1 MPISDEKLTE
11 LFEEFKEA
19 EASELAED
27 LEDRNSRKR
36 WIREKFSEEN
46 IGDLGEGDIREIV
59 RRIWAFQMWTNK
71 DYLVDK
77 IMEKGIDEL
86 SGSFLKAFHGHEDL
100 ERAYE
105 TLTDIPMMGTGVV
118 SEILTYYYPSQAA
131 IWNRKAKDGL
141 ELLNYSGGLS
151 FSLSKITLSYDEFKE
166 FLDVMSEIKEV
177 LEENDQEVDDF
188 LELDYFLYY
197 VTEETSLEKE
207 VEGVEEEREEIKD
220 FDHDQ
225 IRDTLQEVGDGLGF
239 DVDSEYHVA
248 PGAQLDVR
256 WSTKVANLG
265 RIAYAFEVHRRGI
278 RDSAILNLQKAKNAD
293 PSIQKLVLVSTEE
306 ELDKLKK
313 EIEAV
318 GGELSKFVSYMRV
331 EKVLKVAENLHNLKE
346 ILQNVGLMEEVG

>member
-1 MPISDEKLTE
+1 MSISDEKLTE

-36 WIREKFSEEN
+36 WIREKFSKESIN
-46 IGDLGEGDIREIV
+46 DLGEGDIREIV

-71 DYLVDK
+71 DYLVGK

-86 SGSFLKAFHGHEDL
+86 KDVFRTAFHGHEDL
-100 ERAYE
+100 EKAYG
-105 TLTDIPMMGTGVV
+105 TLLDIPMMGTGVV
-118 SEILTYYYPSQAA
+118 SEILTYYYPDQAA

-141 ELLNYSGGLS
+141 ELLNYSDSLS
-151 FSLSKITLSYDEFKE
+151 FSLSKITLSYDEFSD
-166 FLDVMSEIKEV
+166 FIDVMSDIQKV

-207 VEGVEEEREEIKD
+207 VEWVEEEREEIED
-220 FDHDQ
+220 FDHDE

-239 DVDSEYHVA
+239 DVESEYHAA
-248 PGAQLDVR
+248 PGAQIDVR

-265 RIAYAFEVHRRGI
+265 RIAYAFEVHRRGS

-293 PSIQKLVLVSTEE
+293 PSLQKLVLVSNKD
-306 ELDKLKK
+306 ELEKLKE

-318 GGELSKFVSYMRV
+318 GGELSKFISYMKV
-331 EKVLKVAENLHNLKE
+331 EKVLEVSENLHNLKE

>member
-1 MPISDEKLTE
+1 MPIPDEKLTE

-19 EASELAED
+19 ESSELAEG
-27 LEDRNSRKR
+27 LEDRKSRKR
-36 WIREKFSEEN
+36 WVREKFSEEN
-46 IGDLGEGDIREIV
+46 IEDLGEGDIREVV
-59 RRIWAFQMWTNK
+59 RKIWAFQMWTNK

-77 IMEKGIDEL
+77 IMEKGIEEL
-86 SGSFLKAFHGHEDL
+86 QESFLKAFHGHDDL

-118 SEILTYYYPSQAA
+118 SEILTYYYPSKSA

-141 ELLNYSGGLS
+141 KLLNYSDRLS
-151 FSLSKITLSYDEFKE
+151 FSLSKITLPYDEFEE
-166 FLDVMSEIKEV
+166 FIEVMGEIKDL

-207 VEGVEEEREEIKD
+207 VEGTEEDREEIED

-225 IRDTLQEVGDGLGF
+225 IRDTLQEIGDGLGF
-239 DVDSEYHVA
+239 DVDSEYHAA
-248 PGAQLDVR
+248 PGARIDVR

-265 RIAYAFEVHRRGI
+265 RIAYAFEVQKSGS

-293 PSIQKLVLVSTEE
+293 PSLQKLVLVSNDE
-306 ELDKLKK
+306 ELEKLKD
-313 EIEAV
+313 EIDAV
-318 GGELSKFVSYMRV
+318 GGELSKFVSYMKV
-331 EKVLKVAENLHNLKE
+331 EKVLEVSENLHNLKE
-346 ILQNVGLMEEVG
+346 ILQDVGLMEEVG

>member
-1 MPISDEKLTE
+1 MPIHDNKLTR
-11 LFEEFKEA
+11 LFEEFKET
-19 EASELAED
+19 ED

-46 IGDLGEGDIREIV
+46 IGDIGEGDIREIV

-77 IMEKGIDEL
+77 IMGKGIEEL
-86 SGSFLKAFHGHEDL
+86 RESFLKAFHGHEDL

-118 SEILTYYYPSQAA
+118 SEILTYYYPNKAA

-141 ELLNYSGGLS
+141 ELLNYSDELS
-151 FSLSKITLSYDEFKE
+151 FSISKITLSYEEFEE
-166 FLDVMSEIKEV
+166 FIDVMGEIKDI
-177 LEENDQEVDDF
+177 LEEKDQKVDDF

-207 VEGVEEEREEIKD
+207 IEGNKEKREEIED

-239 DVDSEYHVA
+239 DVDSEYHAA
-248 PGAQLDVR
+248 PGAQIDVR

-265 RIAYAFEVHRRGI
+265 RIAYAFEVHRRGS

-293 PSIQKLVLVSTEE
+293 PSLQKLVLVSNKD
-306 ELDKLKK
+306 ELEKLKK

-318 GGELSKFVSYMRV
+318 GGELSKFVSYMKV
-331 EKVLKVAENLHNLKE
+331 EKVLEVSENLHNLKE